1 MNLAWVDFITAC
13 LLMGAGIG
21 ADVALATLSRAST
34 LTSRKMVT
42 IWVVGVSLTHT
53 LFPMLGYITAYF
65 SVNALPWLTPFVGF
79 VAFAC
84 IAWYLITEIRGLTT
98 SESSENNQTML
109 ITLGLIL
116 AVSWDAL
123 WSGPAKSAQVVG
135 WPELAVWASFVM
147 VGIAV
152 ALLTLGSFVFSKWLK
167 NMFQPDGR
175 AYALALWL
183 QYSVIGYFGILAL
196 MRYTLGWQVTWLY
209 PLTLSIVI
217 VGAALLRTLN
227 TAPKPHFSNS

>member
-1 MNLAWVDFITAC
+1 MNLAWIDFITAC
-13 LLMGAGIG
+13 LLMGARIG
-21 ADVALATLSRAST
+21 ADVALATLSRASR
-34 LTSRKMVT
+34 LTSRKMII

-84 IAWYLITEIRGLTT
+84 IAWYLVTEIRGLTST
-98 SESSENNQTML
+98 EASENNQTML

-116 AVSWDAL
+116 AVSWDML

-135 WPELAVWASFVM
+135 WSELAVWASFVM

-152 ALLTLGSFVFSKWLK
+152 ALLTLGSFVFSKCLK

-175 AYALALWL
+175 GYALALWL

-196 MRYTLGWQVTWLY
+196 IRYTLDWQVTWLY
-209 PLTLSIVI
+209 PLALSIII
-217 VGAALLRTLN
+217 VGSALLRTLN
-227 TAPKPHFSNS
+227 VAPKPHFNNL